1 MRILFLHIVVNFWL
15 ETAVLVMVKVLI
27 NVYVVLNFCQL
38 RGSLLG
44 WKLLAASMRFLFPM
58 LYTITI
64 SHLHFFF
71 FLSP

>member
-27 NVYVVLNFCQL
+27 NVYVVLNLSVKGFTA
-38 RGSLLG
+38 
-44 WKLLAASMRFLFPM
+44 WVEIASGFNEVSFPHVVYHYHFTFAFL
-58 LYTITI
+58 
-64 SHLHFFF
+64 FF